1 MNDKRFWEAVVDGID
16 LEIDRLQ
23 NLRSEAAAELR
34 SLICAEREAKI
45 QEWNRK
51 ALEQI
56 RRSEMPGRRG
66 VRVEMALRDAE
77 TPPKVNGRKY
87 KWDATHKRWT
97 V

>member
-23 NLRSEAAAELR
+23 ILRSEASAELR
-34 SLICAEREAKI
+34 SLICEAKL

-51 ALEQI
+51 ALEQM
-56 RRSEMPGRRG
+56 RRSEMPERRG
-66 VRVEMALRDAE
+66 VRVEMALRDAK
-77 TPPKVNGRKY
+77 TPPKINGRKY